1 MSLKILSTAH
11 YVPKRIV
18 DNHELS
24 QIMDTSDEWIQSHT
38 GIKTRHYA
46 MGDENTSDL
55 AATVGKSLLQK
66 SGLDASQIDLI
77 ILSTI
82 TPDALTP
89 ATAALVQDK
98 IGAKNAFAFDISAA
112 CAGFVF
118 GLSTAEKFM
127 RSRRYQNAMIIS
139 AETNSKMMDFQDR
152 TSAVFFG
159 DGAGGV
165 IISATNADDAP
176 DFYVDE
182 ELATLAEK
190 NEFIHSGRIPS
201 MTEVK
206 GTNFPTI
213 DAFYQSGR
221 DVFSFATGTVPPQM
235 LDILSRNQ
243 LDDEIDY
250 VICHQANLRII
261 EKISEITKIPLSK
274 FVTNVE
280 EYGNTSSAGIPMALD
295 QLQSRHPEPK
305 TVLMTG
311 FGAGMDYG
319 SLIIKL

>member
-11 YVPKRIV
+11 YVPKRVV
-18 DNHELS
+18 DNDELS
-24 QIMDTSDEWIQSHT
+24 KIMDTNDEWIQAHT

-46 MGDENTSDL
+46 MGEENTSTL
-55 AATVGKSLLQK
+55 ASEVGELLLKK
-66 SGLDASQIDLI
+66 SGLTADQIDLI

-89 ATAALVQDK
+89 ATATIVQAK
-98 IGAKNAFAFDISAA
+98 LGAKNAIAFDISAA

-127 RSRRYQNAMIIS
+127 RSGRYQNAMIIS
-139 AETNSKMMDFQDR
+139 AETNSKMMDFNDR

-165 IISATNADDAP
+165 ILSADTDEQ
-176 DFYVDE
+176 DFFVDE

-190 NEFIHSGRIPS
+190 NEYIHSGRIPAL
-201 MTEVK
+201 TDVK
-206 GTNFPTI
+206 VNNFPTI
-213 DAFYQSGR
+213 DAFFQSGR
-221 DVFSFATGTVPPQM
+221 DVFSFATGVVPPQM
-235 LDILSRNQ
+235 IDILDRNH
-243 LDDEIDY
+243 LREDIDY
-250 VICHQANLRII
+250 VVCHQANLRII
-261 EKISEITKIPLSK
+261 EKISETINIPIEK

-295 QLQSRHPEPK
+295 QLQTKDAKSK

-311 FGAGMDYG
+311 FGAGLDYG
-319 SLIIKL
+319 SMIIKL

>member
-11 YVPKRIV
+11 YVPERVV
-18 DNHELS
+18 DNDELS
-24 QIMDTSDEWIQSHT
+24 EIMDTNDEWIQSHT
-38 GIKTRHYA
+38 GIQTRHYA
-46 MGDENTSDL
+46 MGEENTSSL
-55 AATVGKSLLQK
+55 AIEVGQKLLDK
-66 SGLDASQIDLI
+66 SGLTADQIDVI

-89 ATAALVQDK
+89 ATATIVQAK
-98 IGAKNAFAFDISAA
+98 LGAKNAIAFDISAA

-127 RSRRYQNAMIIS
+127 RSGRYQNAMVIS
-139 AETNSKMMDFQDR
+139 AETNSKMMDFKDR

-165 IISATNADDAP
+165 ILSADENATE
-176 DFYVDE
+176 DFFIDE

-190 NEFIHSGRIPS
+190 NEYIHSGRIPAL
-201 MTEVK
+201 TDVK
-206 GTNFPTI
+206 SSNFPTI
-213 DAFYQSGR
+213 DAFFQSGR
-221 DVFSFATGTVPPQM
+221 DVFSFATGVVPPQM
-235 LDILSRNQ
+235 VEILNRND
-243 LDDEIDY
+243 LRERIDY

-261 EKISEITKIPLSK
+261 EKISETINIPIEK

-280 EYGNTSSAGIPMALD
+280 QYGNTSSAGIPMALD
-295 QLQSRHPEPK
+295 QLQTKDSKPK

-311 FGAGMDYG
+311 FGAGLDYG
-319 SLIIKL
+319 SMLIRL